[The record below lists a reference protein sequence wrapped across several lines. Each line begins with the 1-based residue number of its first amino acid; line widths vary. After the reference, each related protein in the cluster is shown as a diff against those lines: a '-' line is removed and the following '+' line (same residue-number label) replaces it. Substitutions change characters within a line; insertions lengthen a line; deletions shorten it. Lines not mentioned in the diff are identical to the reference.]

1 MGGASSRLDQTQWW
15 NADGELSKKIKQSEK
30 NHPTILPAVE
40 PTSTLEIFD
49 IMKSKSLTAT
59 RDFEVKDSYKN
70 VIYATRAVPGT
81 MAWFDVIKP
90 GVSDKSQIAEGDE
103 EAEEDTE
110 TTGEAKEEDKEEK
123 EETPATATEGDES
136 SKEEFL
142 LRVQVD
148 WNRRSWTIY
157 TLTPVFPGQ
166 LPATLP
172 IRKGLD
178 EGCELYKSC
187 CITLSW
193 SKAFAVVARYGPP
206 KARDFLQDDE
216 EEDEQKQN
224 GAVDGGDHSDSSHS
238 LGEDDL
244 FAKAESIA
252 AKERKKHNVDEG
264 VVKHNQSQTF
274 HQSQNSLTSA
284 ASKGGDEHTGVMDTF
299 AKSIKT
305 YIEPALLEHPKIHL
319 TPEEKQRYALEG
331 VVNLD
336 APLLQCQTVL
346 GQKKNYQTRVID
358 KEETVKLWVLDDTW
372 NKERFLKHEDED
384 PTQGSTRSPLGR
396 AVAYE
401 LSQLEKPHDAE
412 ELKEWFS
419 TKYVDEDQRHM
430 VKDDMKKDN
439 GESSSAGKRT
449 SLLEVGKSWF
459 SFRAPPKSDGDE
471 SVATQEES
479 GEITVPGDKTEAETA
494 TEEANVEADA
504 EESAKAKVYGSNH
517 GVLEFDDSPDRK
529 EPLVSYWRWKN
540 TYTTH
545 KMQMHLA
552 KNSDLALHTVLSIV
566 LNIW

>member
-15 NADGELSKKIKQSEK
+15 NADGELMNIESEEK
-30 NHPTILPAVE
+30 LPTILPGAE

-49 IMKSKSLTAT
+49 IVKCKSLTAT
-59 RDFEVKDSYKN
+59 RDFEVKDSNKN
-70 VIYATRAVPGT
+70 VIYATKAVPGT

-90 GVSDKSQIAEGDE
+90 GPSVTPELAEGDE
-103 EAEEDTE
+103 DAETSEVKEGDGEDN
-110 TTGEAKEEDKEEK
+110 
-123 EETPATATEGDES
+123 EETPATTVAGNET
-136 SKEEFL
+136 SKEELL

-193 SKAFAVVARYGPP
+193 SKSFAVVVRYGPP
-206 KARDFLQDDE
+206 KVQDFLEDD

-224 GAVDGGDHSDSSHS
+224 GATEAGDHVEASGESEHS
-238 LGEDDL
+238 LEEDDL

-252 AKERKKHNVDEG
+252 AKERKKHNVDEDI
-264 VVKHNQSQTF
+264 VKHNQSQTLQ
-274 HQSQNSLTSA
+274 QSNTSLTSE
-284 ASKGGDEHTGVMDTF
+284 DEPTGVIDTL
-299 AKSIKT
+299 AKSLKT
-305 YIEPALLEHPKIHL
+305 YIDPALEQPKVQL

-336 APLLQCQTVL
+336 APMLQCQTVL
-346 GQKKNYQTRVID
+346 GKKKNYQSRVID
-358 KEETVKLWVLDDTW
+358 KEETVKLWVLDDAW
-372 NKERFLKHEDED
+372 NKERFLKQEGED
-384 PTQGSTRSPLGR
+384 PTRGSTKSPLGK

-401 LSQLEKPHDAE
+401 LSQLEKPHDVE
-412 ELKEWFS
+412 ELKKWFS
-419 TKYVDEDQRHM
+419 TQYVDEDQRYM
-430 VKDDMKKDN
+430 AKDDIKKDE
-439 GESSSAGKRT
+439 GKSSFDGKRA
-449 SLLEVGKSWF
+449 SILEVGKSWF
-459 SFRAPPKSDGDE
+459 SFRTPHKSDGDE
-471 SVATQEES
+471 SVATQDEP
-479 GEITVPGDKTEAETA
+479 GENTDPGDSAETETA
-494 TEEANVEADA
+494 TEEANKKTTA
-504 EESAKAKVYGSNH
+504 EEAANAKVYGSNH
-517 GVLEFDDSPDRK
+517 GVLELDDSPDRK